1 MLYQQNITE
10 LKILSRKLE
19 FQLEHSRYA
28 VVGIQATGI
37 VSVLILLWFQV
48 VHKTV
53 LLSWAAGMFVLALNY
68 SLRLGSS
75 LHRDWCNERPSRVH
89 WELIVGGVLLGF
101 SWVASIFWL
110 NTFLSDQYFYLSL
123 LIVIVCYMA
132 ILAVSAVVP
141 GVYLAQIFSVYV
153 PIAVWLGWHYDERA
167 FNLVMVILLA
177 GVSLVMS
184 LASGWMSQSVSQ
196 LVVVNLERAAMAD
209 DLANLSMKMSD
220 RNAQLEQARK
230 QLADLAIIDELTGL
244 RNRRGAKQVF
254 DVEISRATR
263 AGTPLGILMLDVDYF
278 KLYNDTYGH
287 PAGDSVL
294 QKVAEVLLSV
304 TARAGELAVR
314 MGGEEFMLILPGAT
328 QRDVMNIAEVI
339 QKRLA
344 DAAIEHR
351 TSPIASILTVSQGVV
366 SCVPRLHSEAADM
379 IEAADKA
386 LYSSK
391 NSGRN
396 RATLSPY
403 EP

>member
-1 MLYQQNITE
+1 
-10 LKILSRKLE
+10 
-19 FQLEHSRYA
+19 
-28 VVGIQATGI
+28 
-37 VSVLILLWFQV
+37 
-48 VHKTV
+48 
-53 LLSWAAGMFVLALNY
+53 
-68 SLRLGSS
+68 
-75 LHRDWCNERPSRVH
+75 
-89 WELIVGGVLLGF
+89 
-101 SWVASIFWL
+101 
-110 NTFLSDQYFYLSL
+110 
-123 LIVIVCYMA
+123 
-132 ILAVSAVVP
+132 
-141 GVYLAQIFSVYV
+141 
-153 PIAVWLGWHYDERA
+153 
-167 FNLVMVILLA
+167 
-177 GVSLVMS
+177 
-184 LASGWMSQSVSQ
+184 
-196 LVVVNLERAAMAD
+196 
-209 DLANLSMKMSD
+209 
-220 RNAQLEQARK
+220 
-230 QLADLAIIDELTGL
+230 
-244 RNRRGAKQVF
+244 
-254 DVEISRATR
+254 
-263 AGTPLGILMLDVDYF
+263 MLDVDYF

-366 SCVPRLHSEAADM
+366 SCVPQLHSEAADM